1 MRGNMTIMASL
12 WEGTMEP
19 RLMTTLRGPKTKALI
34 EKDHRY
40 LSPSYTRGYPLSI
53 QSGYGAM
60 VVDMDDNVFLDYC
73 AGIAVCSTG
82 HSHPENVKTIRE
94 QSEKFL
100 HMSGTDFYYTVMAD
114 LAEILAIS
122 TPGG

>member
-1 MRGNMTIMASL
+1 MSTPASL
-12 WEGTMEP
+12 WQGSLQPQIKTDLPGP
-19 RLMTTLRGPKTKALI
+19 RTQALI

-40 LSPSYTRGYPLSI
+40 LSSSYTRGYPLSI
-53 QSGYGAM
+53 KSGYGAM

-82 HSHPENVKTIRE
+82 HSHPEVVKVIRE

-100 HMSGTDFYYTVMAD
+100 HMSGTDFY
-114 LAEILAIS
+114 
-122 TPGG
+122 